1 MNQTGDSPSRHPEPS
16 PKEMRAALKWLLAA
30 ILLVLVT
37 AGVACEYSPYRQ
49 CSPLSGPIQ
58 VPAQTCHLTMFTSP
72 GKSSVGIWTQCDNH
86 VPDRVTISWMP
97 PPGATNV
104 QVHPPPTSIEP
115 DGTHVWELP
124 VDYDGNA
131 KPIVLTYDR
140 PEEVSQTVD
149 TAVAQRPDTGEQ
161 VASSLARPQGPAPP
175 RSAPPAASGPPAPS
189 RGTGRPQDDYFAWR
203 VRIDVL
209 SEETLTTDL
218 CQDVLDFLQE
228 GTSFVAF
235 RFPLQPVDL
244 PPTADYTLPIVFR
257 GAYSPTL
264 GLHDLRTGTNIITIP
279 LEYKPRHFTFLE
291 NELPAAS
298 GERWL
303 ALGARIAPRVTCP
316 AGLQLDRVFYEAYG
330 TGYLDLGGEPDTCAG
345 CTLPL
350 YYCYEGQEAPLMTSF
365 LSRSLGGA
373 ASLTSYQGWGI
384 TCLGP
389 QPLKLQEPTV
399 APISLILSATGWVTY
414 TQAISLWHRVS
425 NNTMSP
431 LTVTLAHTSSLG
443 LTWGIYSGTKQ
454 RPDIPLVPITGP
466 IQLAP
471 VMSYPQNQ
479 RNFWLIANV
488 PAGAE
493 AGADTVY
500 ITATAALSPTFSTW
514 VTDLVWVG
522 DWVAPPLRA
531 SPTATSTATATSRP
545 TSTPTATSTPR
556 VTATATPTADRFWLP
571 LVLRRDKD

>member
-1 MNQTGDSPSRHPEPS
+1 
-16 PKEMRAALKWLLAA
+16 MRAALKWLLAA

-37 AGVACEYSPYRQ
+37 AGVACEYSPFTH
-49 CSPLSGPIQ
+49 CNIFFSLLSWTTQ
-58 VPAQTCHLTMFTSP
+58 VAAQTCHLRMFTSA
-72 GKSSVGIWTQCDNH
+72 GESSVSIYTHCDNPA
-86 VPDRVTISWMP
+86 PDRVTISWMP

-131 KPIVLTYDR
+131 KPIVLTYDP

-175 RSAPPAASGPPAPS
+175 RSAPPEASGPPAPS
-189 RGTGRPQDDYFAWR
+189 KGTGRPQDDYFAWR

-244 PPTADYTLPIVFR
+244 PPTAAYTLPIVFR

-303 ALGARIAPRVTCP
+303 ALGAQIAPRVTCP

-500 ITATAALSPTFSTW
+500 ITATAALSPAFSTW

-571 LVLRRDKD
+571 LVLRGDKE